1 MSNRNF
7 YHGCGPSESP
17 LARTNHSFWVYPA
30 SKPTVYNWHTH
41 LPVGLHCNNH
51 FFVGTCEEDMTLTEF
66 ECLGHDDIVDS
77 AVVYTGALPL
87 SRSNSDI
94 DDERHI
100 EELVSL
106 LTTHLPPFSQG
117 QQEQQ
122 EQGHQGHQQQE
133 QEQQEQGH
141 QGHQEQEQEQISSYN
156 DLVER
161 ITRLERSQEYY
172 NVYRIVTELFA
183 LLVLCFYVLRNSPSR
198 NVDVDL

>member
-7 YHGCGPSESP
+7 YHGCGPSQSP

-30 SKPTVYNWHTH
+30 SKPTVYSWHTH

-51 FFVGTCEEDMTLTEF
+51 FFVGACEEDMTLTEF

-94 DDERHI
+94 DEERPLN
-100 EELVSL
+100 ELVDL
-106 LTTHLPPFSQG
+106 LTSHLPPFSQ
-117 QQEQQ
+117 EQQ
-122 EQGHQGHQQQE
+122 EEQEQEQGQEEEQEGQE
-133 QEQQEQGH
+133 QEQQN
-141 QGHQEQEQEQISSYN
+141 STYN

-172 NVYRIVTELFA
+172 NVYRIMAELFT
-183 LLVLCFYVLRNSPSR
+183 LLILFFYVLRNSDSR
-198 NVDVDL
+198 NLVAGRDVDL